1 MAEPALEDDD
11 APDQCANP
19 DCRVA
24 QGERCVEGFA
34 DKAGCPQFGKIQIV
48 PALEAT
54 NASALAKRGV
64 RLQLSTTLDV
74 EAAQLTLRDRECR
87 LIAIV
92 GSVDAG
98 KTSLIAGLYDLFQ
111 MGPVGPVAFR
121 QSYSLHAFE
130 EAVHYSRAVSR
141 RDLPDTNRT
150 PRGQV
155 RFYHLDLVDVSSGA
169 APTVL
174 LGDRAG
180 EEYLATRND
189 CDSASEFPELSR
201 SDVLTILVDGAR
213 LMDSGQRH
221 NVRSEVRQTLKA
233 FADAGVLKATQRL
246 AIVLTK
252 LDSVREGNAAGE
264 RALQDFET
272 LVTGIRDTLA
282 VQFASIE
289 SFAVAAQPKSG
300 GARRGEGIEG
310 LLNYWMTEPFRYQHI
325 VMPLAAPPAER
336 YFERLQKPETGAAK

>member
-150 PRGQV
+150 PRMASRPPRRPWSSLSALRSTGS
-155 RFYHLDLVDVSSGA
+155 VDA
-169 APTVL
+169 
-174 LGDRAG
+174 
-180 EEYLATRND
+180 
-189 CDSASEFPELSR
+189 
-201 SDVLTILVDGAR
+201 
-213 LMDSGQRH
+213 Q
-221 NVRSEVRQTLKA
+221 NVRVM
-233 FADAGVLKATQRL
+233 
-246 AIVLTK
+246 
-252 LDSVREGNAAGE
+252 
-264 RALQDFET
+264 
-272 LVTGIRDTLA
+272 VTP
-282 VQFASIE
+282 ASPHPVHPT
-289 SFAVAAQPKSG
+289 S
-300 GARRGEGIEG
+300 
-310 LLNYWMTEPFRYQHI
+310 
-325 VMPLAAPPAER
+325 
-336 YFERLQKPETGAAK
+336 